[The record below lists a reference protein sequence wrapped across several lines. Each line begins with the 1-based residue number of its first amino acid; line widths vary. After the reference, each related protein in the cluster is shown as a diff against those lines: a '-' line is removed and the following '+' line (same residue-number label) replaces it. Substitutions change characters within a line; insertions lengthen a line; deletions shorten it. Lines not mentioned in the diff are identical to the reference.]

1 MNMKLFYIIL
11 SIFLVLPNS
20 RALLSEVKGG
30 KGMMGSNTAD
40 IIVDGHQDTMYQ
52 SIDSETWL
60 PTTDIGQE
68 TNFEVD
74 IPKLQKGGLNVPFFA
89 AYTPGFY
96 GNDARSISHTLAQ
109 ISALYWTEENNSEQL
124 QIVSRAPDI
133 LATANRGKIAAV
145 PTIEGAYSLNE
156 ENALEL
162 TRQYNDLGITT
173 MGFTWNYSNAL
184 GEGADQIFDDQ
195 AKTASSGGL
204 TELGAKVVKEM
215 NKLGMAVDVSHMAE
229 STFWDVVETTEA
241 PVIATHSGVK
251 ALKDHQRNLTD
262 EQLVAL
268 KENGGVIGIVFY
280 PEFLTNSGEATIS
293 DIVDHIDHAVNI
305 MGVNHVAIGS
315 DFDGAEL
322 PSDLNDSSEIGK
334 IKEALTERGY
344 SEEEVSKIMGL
355 NTLRVLNE
363 IQGAA
368 DQINRAQ
375 GLSIIPEVEMG
386 ENLIERTPTLTAEL
400 KVEEGTELDM
410 ESLEVIVDG
419 IPNPATYDKETATI
433 SFTPIE
439 SLKEKFHVVTFL
451 AADKEGNEQRE
462 TRIFRVE

>member
-1 MNMKLFYIIL
+1 MKLFYIIL
-11 SIFLVLPNS
+11 SIVLVLPNS
-20 RALLSEVKGG
+20 TTLLSNIKGG
-30 KGMMGSNTAD
+30 IGVMGSNTEE
-40 IIVDGHQDTMYQ
+40 IIVDGHQDALYK

-60 PTTDIGQE
+60 PTTDLGKN
-68 TNFEVD
+68 TDFEVD
-74 IPKLQKGGLNVPFFA
+74 IPKLQKGGLNVPFLA

-109 ISALYWTEENNSEQL
+109 ISSLYWTEKNNAEQL

-145 PTIEGAYSLNE
+145 PTIEGAYSLNK
-156 ENALEL
+156 ENAIEL
-162 TRQYNDLGITT
+162 TRQYHDLGIAV

-184 GEGADQIFDDQ
+184 GEGADQIYDDQ

-204 TELGAKVVKEM
+204 TELGTKAVKEM
-215 NKLGMAVDVSHMAE
+215 NSLGMAVDVSHMAE
-229 STFWDVVETTEA
+229 STFWDVMETTKA

-280 PEFLTNSGEATIS
+280 PEFLTDSGGATIS
-293 DIVDHIDHAVNI
+293 DVVDHIDHAVKI
-305 MGVNHVAIGS
+305 MGVDHVAIGS

-322 PSDLNDSSEIGK
+322 PSDIKDSSEIGK
-334 IKEALTERGY
+334 IKEALAERGY

-368 DQINRAQ
+368 DRVIRAK
-375 GLSIIPEVEMG
+375 GISIMPEVEMG
-386 ENLIERTPTLTAEL
+386 ENLNERTPTLTAEL
-400 KVEEGTELDM
+400 KVEEGTELDP
-410 ESLEVIVDG
+410 ESLKVIVDG
-419 IPNPATYDKETATI
+419 IPNPATYDKKLATI
-433 SFTPIE
+433 SFTPKE
-439 SLKEKFHVVTFL
+439 PLKEKFHVVTFL
-451 AADKEGNEQRE
+451 GADNEGNEQRT